1 MPHQSLMRLS
11 AKLQH
16 KTTII
21 RSLCN
26 KFSPKFGKSKSFH
39 YFCNQMENKKK
50 DIRALTKEQ
59 LRNFFVEQGDKAFR
73 GNQVYEWLWQKSA
86 YSFEDMTNVSK
97 ETRQMLEDN
106 FVINHIKVD
115 TMQRSSD
122 GTVKNAVRL
131 HDGLIVES
139 VLIPTKTRT
148 TACVSS
154 QVGCSLDCKFC
165 ATSRLKRMRNL
176 NPDEIYD
183 QVVAIDNES
192 RLYHDRP
199 LSNIV
204 FMGMGEPLM
213 NYNNVI
219 KAIDKITSTDG
230 LGMSPKRITVS
241 TSGVP
246 KMIRKMADDEVKFN
260 LAVSLHS
267 AIDEVRTKI
276 MPFNETF
283 PLKDLKESLEYWYL
297 KTNRKISYEYVVW
310 KGIND
315 SKKDIDAFV
324 QFCKYVPCKVNI
336 IEYNPIDDG
345 EFQQASNEALDNY
358 INALEQNR
366 IVVNVRRS
374 RGKDIDAACGQL
386 ANKS

>member
-1 MPHQSLMRLS
+1 MATQ
-11 AKLQH
+11 
-16 KTTII
+16 
-21 RSLCN
+21 
-26 KFSPKFGKSKSFH
+26 
-39 YFCNQMENKKK
+39 KK

-59 LRNFFVEQGDKAFR
+59 LRDFFEKQGDKAFR

-86 YSFEDMTNVSK
+86 YSFEDMTNLSK

-106 FVINHIKVD
+106 FVINNIEVSN
-115 TMQRSSD
+115 MQRSSD
-122 GTVKNAVRL
+122 GTVKNAVKL

-139 VLIPTKTRT
+139 VLIPTATRT

-165 ATSRLKRMRNL
+165 ATARLKRMRNL

-183 QVVAIDNES
+183 QVVAIDKES
-192 RLYHDRP
+192 KLYFNRP

-213 NYNNVI
+213 NYNNVM
-219 KAIDKITSTDG
+219 KAIDKITSPEG

-246 KMIRKMADDEVKFN
+246 KMIKKMADDDVKFN

-267 AIDEVRTKI
+267 AIDSVRTSI

-283 PLKDLKESLEYWYL
+283 PLEDLKEALQYWYA
-297 KTNRKISYEYVVW
+297 KTNQRISYEYVVW
-310 KGIND
+310 NGIND

-324 QFCKYVPCKVNI
+324 KFCKYVPCKVNL

-345 EFQQASNEALDNY
+345 EFQQASSEAIQQY
-358 INALEQNR
+358 IRHLEQNR